1 MNNKELSQ
9 YTKKDW
15 LLYWQASNPDN
26 YAEALEKAELLWKFF
41 YKKWYNIYQYRYSF
55 LCFFLPFCIKLKC
68 SYFQE
73 PIYE

>member
-1 MNNKELSQ
+1 MF
-9 YTKKDW
+9 KKKYF
-15 LLYWQASNPDN
+15 LLRTVEPISYIKIKYPKLIPKD
-26 YAEALEKAELLWKFF
+26 
-41 YKKWYNIYQYRYSF
+41 KKIIGYNIYQYRYSF